1 MTRKEFIKICGLLGI
16 SLPFQSVLASC
27 TNDNSVPPTDFSG
40 PVVIIGAGAAGM
52 SSAYL
57 LAQKGI
63 DFKILEAAPT
73 YGGRI
78 KHNTT
83 FADFPI
89 PLGAEWL
96 HVDTSIFSEIV
107 NDSSVN
113 ITTSTQGYQKDDV
126 VGYYDGT
133 YTTYTLSRLFGNF
146 EDKKFINSSWL
157 DFFETYIVP
166 HIQSHFTFNSQITRI
181 NYEGGQVMVTDNNNQ
196 IYQASKVIVTV
207 PLKILQEN
215 TITFTPPL
223 PSSKQDIIQD
233 APVWGGIKVFLEFKE
248 NFYPTY
254 LTFPDSETKTG
265 QRLYYDAAYA
275 QSSSK
280 NILGLF
286 AVGRQATPYQNL
298 SGTAQLD
305 YILNELDL
313 IFNGKASQ
321 NYVKHIVQNW
331 NDEPYIKAAYLADNA
346 PLKTSRTLSSSV
358 QNKLY
363 FAGDA
368 YTQENDWGAVHNA
381 IQSAIDAV
389 TEMV

>member
-1 MTRKEFIKICGLLGI
+1 M
-16 SLPFQSVLASC
+16 
-27 TNDNSVPPTDFSG
+27 
-40 PVVIIGAGAAGM
+40 
-52 SSAYL
+52 
-57 LAQKGI
+57 
-63 DFKILEAAPT
+63 
-73 YGGRI
+73 